1 MNPIGYKHDIPIFV
15 PYGTNIG
22 MRHSSSAGMTR
33 DIGIRKIRMDD
44 NFHKLQ
50 MAHIKIVP
58 VTTGLT
64 PTGVKYL

>member
-1 MNPIGYKHDIPIFV
+1 MGLACFLNPIGYKHDIPS
-15 PYGTNIG
+15 GL
-22 MRHSSSAGMTR
+22 RHSSSAGMTR